1 MTARAIA
8 YTRVSTGEQGVSG
21 LGLEAQRHALELE
34 AERRGWGRLGLVVE
48 VASGAKL
55 AGRPLLAQVLDAL
68 DAGEADL
75 LVVSKLDRVARNLS
89 DLLRI
94 VERAQAH
101 GWAFVALDLG
111 IDTSTAAG
119 AFTLSVMGA
128 AAELERRLIADRT
141 RAALAA
147 KKARGHRLGRPS
159 QLAPATLARIVE
171 RRAEG
176 ATLRT
181 IAQELADA
189 AIPTARGCGTWHA
202 QQVAQAL
209 RTHALDL
216 EAAEFRMAS

>member
-1 MTARAIA
+1 
-8 YTRVSTGEQGVSG
+8 
-21 LGLEAQRHALELE
+21 
-34 AERRGWGRLGLVVE
+34 

-216 EAAEFRMAS
+216 EAAELRMAS